1 MTELDGL
8 FSGLSLNPLSASSSE
23 SADSRSTLGL
33 DPRYAHYR
41 SLREHSRPSQRQKM
55 LEQWIE
61 SQARARAGRLQ
72 SLRGQADNKI
82 VGLPSSGPSEV
93 EMLIKTNDLLVGDV
107 LVEFETKS
115 RKALS
120 MIKTDDPYV
129 KTIQILTHQ
138 ICSISFLI

>member
-1 MTELDGL
+1 
-8 FSGLSLNPLSASSSE
+8 
-23 SADSRSTLGL
+23 
-33 DPRYAHYR
+33 
-41 SLREHSRPSQRQKM
+41 M

-61 SQARARAGRLQ
+61 SQARTRAGRLQ

-82 VGLPSSGPSEV
+82 VGLPSSVPSEV

-107 LVEFETKS
+107 LVDFETKS

-129 KTIQILTHQ
+129 KTIQIFNSSNF
-138 ICSISFLI
+138 CSISFF